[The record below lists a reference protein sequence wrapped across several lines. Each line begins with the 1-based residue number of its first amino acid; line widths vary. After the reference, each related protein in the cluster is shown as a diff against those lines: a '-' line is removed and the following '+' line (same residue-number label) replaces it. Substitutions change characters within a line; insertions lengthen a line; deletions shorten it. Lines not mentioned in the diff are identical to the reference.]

1 MAIISTNYRVSQGE
15 HGLLVVEASG
25 RATSDERAALEA
37 GVVTRYQLV
46 PYPAA
51 RGALLKVLDGSHA
64 RRYLLALPTGRS
76 VMCVKTYAEVNPMAH
91 TQGADMPHAGKRI
104 VRFLVRYQ
112 QIGRVS

>member
-25 RATSDERAALEA
+25 RATSDERAAIEA
-37 GVVTRYQLV
+37 NVVTRYQLV

-51 RGALLKVLDGSHA
+51 RGALLKILDGSRAHS
-64 RRYLLALPTGRS
+64 YLLSLPTGRS
-76 VMCVKTYAEVNPMAH
+76 VKCVKVYAEVNPLAF

>member
-1 MAIISTNYRVSQGE
+1 MAIISTNHRVSQGE

-25 RATSDERAALEA
+25 RATSDERATIEA

-76 VMCVKTYAEVNPMAH
+76 VTCVKTYAEVNPMAH

-112 QIGRVS
+112 QIGRVP